1 MQDKFAASVD
11 GMGLQTLEAGETELD
26 RLRKLKLEKMGE
38 LVLTSR
44 ARIQG
49 AVRCSVC
56 LGTALQPHL
65 SISAVLAL
73 CLFVSYLGNFR
84 TSCDAAKY
92 TLTKTSGE
100 WPQPVGCSP

>member
-26 RLRKLKLEKMGE
+26 RLRQLKLEKMGD

-49 AVRCSVC
+49 
-56 LGTALQPHL
+56 T
-65 SISAVLAL
+65 
-73 CLFVSYLGNFR
+73 
-84 TSCDAAKY
+84 
-92 TLTKTSGE
+92 
-100 WPQPVGCSP
+100 VGCSGGLARAPHGSMIPISAGFS

>member
-65 SISAVLAL
+65 SISAVLVFM
-73 CLFVSYLGNFR
+73 FVRILLGEFPHI
-84 TSCDAAKY
+84 
-92 TLTKTSGE
+92 L
-100 WPQPVGCSP
+100 